1 MFVDEEG
8 NVLSGDSAL
17 ALVARE
23 RVKELNGGT
32 VVVPVSSSRMIN
44 QIVEPNGGKVVRS
57 KIGARA
63 LLEAITSSQ
72 AVFGGEETGGFV
84 FPEFQK
90 GFDGVFASA
99 KIIDILTREDVK
111 LSNLYSDMPNLY
123 MSRQAVPCSLE
134 LRGRIMRSLIE
145 EFGDRRIDTIDG
157 IKVFYDDTWILM
169 HPSSEEPVIDLYAE
183 APSKEAA
190 SRLVEEYAEKIR
202 TLAT

>member
-1 MFVDEEG
+1 MFVDEAG
-8 NVLSGDSAL
+8 NVLSGDTAL

-23 RVKELNGGT
+23 TIRERKGGT

-44 QIVEPNGGKVVRS
+44 QIVEPSGGEVVRS

-63 LLEAITSSQ
+63 LLDTITSRQ

-99 KIIDILTREDVK
+99 KTVEFLAREGVS
-111 LSNLYSDMPNLY
+111 LSKLYSDMPNLY
-123 MSRQAVPCSLE
+123 MARQAVPCSLE

-145 EFGDRRIDTIDG
+145 EFGDRSIDTIDG
-157 IKVFYDDTWILM
+157 IKVFYDSNWVLM
-169 HPSSEEPVIDLYAE
+169 HPSSEEPVINLYAE
-183 APSKEAA
+183 APNKEAA
-190 SRLVEEYAEKIR
+190 NKLVDEYAEKIR
-202 TLAT
+202 ALAK